1 MKIRLRKRTDARSAA
16 ETKAEET
23 KVVTTNLAE
32 ANATGKYDAVWPG
45 SNLTAGH
52 LALVEPDDR
61 QVTVDSTG
69 SIPIRSTP
77 IRSTPIH
84 ATPIHAKYHS
94 VLAMEAA
101 RKMRRTRQKL
111 KTGQQV
117 CHHLKMMLAIEP
129 FPQSSLSCGQA
140 GAATSQFRL
149 GF

>member
-16 ETKAEET
+16 ETKTEET

-69 SIPIRSTP
+69 SIP

>member
-1 MKIRLRKRTDARSAA
+1 MKIRLLKRTDTTK
-16 ETKAEET
+16 TKADKT
-23 KVVTTNLAE
+23 KVVETE
-32 ANATGKYDAVWPG
+32 KYDAVRLG
-45 SNLTAGH
+45 SNLAAGN
-52 LALVEPDDR
+52 LTLVELDDH
-61 QVTVDSTG
+61 TVDSVG
-69 SIPIRSTP
+69 S
-77 IRSTPIH
+77 
-84 ATPIHAKYHS
+84 PIHAKYHS

-140 GAATSQFRL
+140 GAAASQFRL